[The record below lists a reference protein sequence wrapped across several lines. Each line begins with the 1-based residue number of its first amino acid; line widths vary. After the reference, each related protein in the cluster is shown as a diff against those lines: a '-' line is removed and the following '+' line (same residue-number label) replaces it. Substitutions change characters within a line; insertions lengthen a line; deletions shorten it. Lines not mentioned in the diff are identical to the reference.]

1 MFDPQTGPLSKHN
14 VPSPASASSWYIP
27 SYKEMMELYAN
38 KSTVNAAI
46 SAAGG
51 TLINESLYWSSTL
64 RSYNVYNEC
73 QGSPVDMINGS
84 WYSYDKKTTPY
95 PVRVV
100 LAF

>member
-1 MFDPQTGPLSKHN
+1 
-14 VPSPASASSWYIP
+14 
-27 SYKEMMELYAN
+27 MMELYTN

-73 QGSPVDMINGS
+73 QGSPVDMSNGS
-84 WYSYDKKTTPY
+84 WFSYDKKTTSY